1 MPEPTAIAWQ
11 ETPLVLIAGDVDDD
25 PEIPEDE
32 ALEDDEDDD
41 YEVEDDED
49 LGDDPDP
56 NDEDEDDA

>member
-32 ALEDDEDDD
+32 GLDEDDD
-41 YEVEDDED
+41 EDF
-49 LGDDPDP
+49 
-56 NDEDEDDA
+56 EDEEG